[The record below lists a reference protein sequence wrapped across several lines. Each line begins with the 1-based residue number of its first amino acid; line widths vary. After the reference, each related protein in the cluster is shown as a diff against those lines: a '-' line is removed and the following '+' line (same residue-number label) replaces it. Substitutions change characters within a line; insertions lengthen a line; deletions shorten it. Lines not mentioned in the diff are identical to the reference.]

1 MQFFCCQDMLIR
13 PRYWSTQRR
22 REHECTFHSDS
33 IVVLYSTSFV
43 NAESVAQKWLYFI
56 TWACA
61 VVSSQIIAHTASM
74 RHTRLNDIT
83 ILHSVLPI
91 NRVREDQQYYQG
103 IPAILG
109 GWQSSEIGKKGSVK
123 AKVCKNRAINWVS
136 LGKREE
142 VAGVPVLVLI
152 F

>member
-1 MQFFCCQDMLIR
+1 M
-13 PRYWSTQRR
+13 PRYWSTQHK
-22 REHECTFHSDS
+22 REHERTFHMDY
-33 IVVLYSTSFV
+33 IEILYITNFV
-43 NAESVAQKWLYFI
+43 NAESVTQKWLYLI

-61 VVSSQIIAHTASM
+61 VISSQIIAHTASM

-83 ILHSVLPI
+83 ILHTVLPI

-109 GWQSSEIGKKGSVK
+109 GWQSSEIGNTGSVK
-123 AKVCKNRAINWVS
+123 SKACENRAINWVS

-142 VAGVPVLVLI
+142 VAGVPVLVLK